1 VVYSNNNFEEGCL
14 MAVNLGGGADKKGQ
28 FTARLQVLLLLNWI
42 SENWKNKLA
51 GYGLSGPLQI
61 S

>member
-1 VVYSNNNFEEGCL
+1 